1 MKNLIN
7 LLERVADEKGVKYLT
22 NLLERRG
29 FNNELVYFLS
39 PTFAETQYIDSEYI
53 EELTEILEESLEELP
68 F

>member
-7 LLERVADEKGVKYLT
+7 LLERIADEKGVNYLT

-29 FNNELVYFLS
+29 FNSDIVYFHHII
-39 PTFAETQYIDSEYI
+39 ESEYI